1 MSTWISSSK
10 PAFSN
15 CWTVSAPC
23 TPTDFPAAAALA
35 CFTAL
40 SMPSV
45 TKFTVE
51 LGRGHPAGMRWVNTN
66 AGPHE

>member
-1 MSTWISSSK
+1 M
-10 PAFSN
+10 
-15 CWTVSAPC
+15 VSAPC
-23 TPTDFPAAAALA
+23 TPTDLPAAAAFA

-51 LGRGHPAGMRWVNTN
+51 LGRGHPAGMWCVTTN
-66 AGPHE
+66 AGPQA